1 MFSRGLHAQ
10 SIPIF
15 IVLIIST
22 LNVTIGVTSSR
33 GSFTFLG
40 LLAFS
45 FAELGF
51 QSSKGRLVDASVA
64 FAGLGVYVLHS
75 CHLALLQS

>member
-1 MFSRGLHAQ
+1 MSTQDSTKTTQ
-10 SIPIF
+10 SSAF
-15 IVLIIST
+15 TS
-22 LNVTIGVTSSR
+22 IGVTSSR

-51 QSSKGRLVDASVA
+51 ANLPNEDWSTLLLRL
-64 FAGLGVYVLHS
+64 LGWEFMFYMPVT
-75 CHLALLQS
+75 